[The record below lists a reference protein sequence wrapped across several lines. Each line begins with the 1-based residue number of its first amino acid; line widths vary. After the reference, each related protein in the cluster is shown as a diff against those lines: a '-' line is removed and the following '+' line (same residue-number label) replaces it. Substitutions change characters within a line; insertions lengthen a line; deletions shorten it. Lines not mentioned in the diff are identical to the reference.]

1 MKTFEAP
8 TSAAKVKNKNGH
20 LFVLSAPSGGGK
32 TTICQEVRHRFP
44 DIRYSVSSTTRRPR
58 TGEKN
63 GIDYH
68 FISETDFKKGI
79 KHRSWAE
86 WAMVHGHYY
95 GTSADFIDA
104 QLAAGDDLLLDIDVQ
119 GTAKIVDRYPEA
131 VTIFIMPPSLGK
143 LRCRLESRGT
153 DSQDEIERRLTVAK
167 EEMLKKDSYRHII
180 INDQL
185 SIAVEKLISIIKSY
199 GSGQKVT

>member
-8 TSAAKVKNKNGH
+8 ISAH

-32 TTICQEVRHRFP
+32 TTICQAARHRFP

-63 GIDYH
+63 GIDYN
-68 FISETDFKKGI
+68 FISEADFKKGI

-104 QLAAGDDLLLDIDVQ
+104 QLAAGNDLLLDIDVQ
-119 GTAKIVDRYPEA
+119 GTAKIVDRYPGA
-131 VTIFIMPPSLGK
+131 VTIFIMPPSLEE
-143 LRCRLESRGT
+143 LRRRLESRVT
-153 DSQDEIERRLTVAK
+153 DSQDEIERRLKAAE
-167 EEMLKKDSYRHII
+167 EEMLKKKSYRHII
-180 INDQL
+180 VNDQL
-185 SIAVEKLISIIKSY
+185 STAVEELISIIESY
-199 GSGQKVT
+199 RSGQTVT